1 MPIYSFTKEL
11 SDKLKEDYLKEEE
24 IKVLEKIDPK
34 DMYLQDLNELKKN
47 FKLEN

>member
-1 MPIYSFTKEL
+1 MPIYSLTKEL
-11 SDKLKEDYLKEEE
+11 SDKLKRIILKR
-24 IKVLEKIDPK
+24 KSEKIDPK